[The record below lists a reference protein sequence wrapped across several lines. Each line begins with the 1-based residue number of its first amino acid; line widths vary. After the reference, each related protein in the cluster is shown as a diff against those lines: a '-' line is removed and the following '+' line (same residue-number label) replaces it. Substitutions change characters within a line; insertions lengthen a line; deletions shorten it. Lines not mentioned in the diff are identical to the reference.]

1 MNYYRIF
8 SLFLMIIFA
17 LVGIIFLFLTDD
29 VLRFFNTISGYLGM
43 KPSPVHGQGFY
54 LILAVG
60 YMYLVTL
67 LAYRMY
73 KQPENSFFPLLLA
86 HGKLFSSI
94 LSFGLFIFHQPYLIY
109 LTNLIVDGLIGIIAL
124 YFYQKVKMFA

>member
-1 MNYYRIF
+1 MKITK
-8 SLFLMIIFA
+8 IIFMVKRA
-17 LVGIIFLFLTDD
+17 HKWGT
-29 VLRFFNTISGYLGM
+29 FNDIPVSGWTIISGYLGM

-73 KQPENSFFPLLLA
+73 KQPENSSFPLLLA

-94 LSFGLFIFHQPYLIY
+94 LSFGLFIFQQPYLIY
-109 LTNLIVDGLIGIIAL
+109 LTNSIVDGLIGIVAL
-124 YFYQKVKMFA
+124 YFYQKVKMSA